1 MKATKLL
8 LLGAMG
14 IALPLLAGCGSS
26 RNEEFQ
32 KEGRLTIVYYPG
44 GYGQEY
50 LDYFCKQFLAKE
62 RNAKPE
68 DIVSGVD
75 YKLIADPDITYGA
88 SRYIASKTR
97 CPDLI
102 ISNLLSTAAIP
113 QGLISPL
120 DDVFNTQVDTSE
132 GKKTIREFAMTEAVQ
147 QYTVELSY
155 GQTGKY
161 SFAMPW
167 TAIPLSIAYNN
178 TILQKIPHVS
188 SIAVGED
195 AIVNGKWAR
204 APKTVTELKAIF
216 EDADAYDSRLT
227 KFGWAAVN
235 GTNWFETLII
245 TWWAQ
250 RQGVDTAHLYPSQ
263 GSYYDFWSYTSE
275 EIFKQT
281 GLQDA
286 LAQIKE
292 LLIQGD
298 QFVNSFPTVGNMTI
312 KMAQQAFAEG
322 KALFCLTGDFFEKEY
337 KSVIEQYGQEF
348 KMMRVPAIAGAVTKD
363 DGETP
368 LDLSYLNISSCAY
381 VPTYGLNKKLA
392 KDFLVYTSSE
402 ESCLKMSELTGAIRP
417 FSYDAR
423 NNSGYSQM
431 SSFTKSVYDLYY
443 ESDDY
448 LVKYPRNVSPQN
460 ISPIYLYE
468 NVSENIFNG
477 CNYYTIVSTLKQLTP
492 NQIMVTGGGDFK
504 SVYARAAESFVIW
517 RRRYGLKF

>member
-1 MKATKLL
+1 MKFTKFL
-8 LLGAMG
+8 LLGAIG
-14 IALPLLAGCGSS
+14 IAMPLLAGCGSS
-26 RNEEFQ
+26 DDIQ
-32 KEGRLTIVYYPG
+32 KEGRLSIVYYPG
-44 GYGQEY
+44 GYGQDY
-50 LDYFCKQFLAKE
+50 LDYFCKNFLAKE
-62 RNAKPE
+62 KNVSPDDIKP
-68 DIVSGVD
+68 GVD

-88 SRYIASKTR
+88 SRYITSKSR

-102 ISNLLSTAAIP
+102 ISNLLSTKAIP
-113 QGLISPL
+113 QGLIAPL
-120 DDVFNTQVDTSE
+120 DDVYDTQVDTSK

-147 QYTVELSY
+147 QYTVELAY

-188 SIAVGED
+188 SIAVGSD
-195 AIVNGKWAR
+195 AISNGKWVR
-204 APKTVTELKAIF
+204 APKTVAELKAIF
-216 EDADAYDSRLT
+216 EDAEAYDNRLT

-235 GTNWFETLII
+235 GANWLETLII

-250 RQGVDTAHLYPSQ
+250 KQGVDTPHLYPSE
-263 GSYYDFWSYTSE
+263 GSYYDFWTYSSE

-286 LAQIKE
+286 LAQVKD
-292 LLIQGD
+292 LLIKD
-298 QFVNSFPTVGNMTI
+298 EQFVNSFPTVGNMTI
-312 KMAQQAFAEG
+312 KMAQQSFAEG

-337 KSVIEQYGQEF
+337 KSFIEQSGQEF
-348 KMMRVPAIAGAVTKD
+348 KMMRVPAISGAVTKE

-381 VPTYGLNKKLA
+381 VPAYAVNKKLA

-402 ESCLKMSELTGAIRP
+402 DNCLKMSEMTGAIRP

-431 SSFTKSVYDLYY
+431 SSFTKSVYDLFY

-448 LVKYPRNVSPQN
+448 LVKYPRNVSPEN

-468 NVSENIFNG
+468 NVSENVFYG
-477 CNYYTIVSTLKQLTP
+477 CNYLTIMSSLKNLTP
-492 NQIMVTGGGDFK
+492 KQIMVDGKGDFK
-504 SVYARAAESFVIW
+504 SVYDRAVEAFRDW
-517 RRRYGLKF
+517 RRRYGL